1 MGFNLKMMFDELF
14 EILASDK
21 KDSKKVK
28 ELTVAIAAAK
38 KYAEECGQLR

>member
-21 KDSKKVK
+21 KDSEKVK
-28 ELTVAIAAAK
+28 ELKTAIAAAK
-38 KYAEECGQLR
+38 EYAEECGQL

>member
-21 KDSKKVK
+21 KDSKKIK
-28 ELTVAIAAAK
+28 EITAAIVEAK
-38 KYAEECGQLR
+38 KYAEQCGKLE